1 MTTELE
7 ALRRVAEAA
16 QILAESCG
24 VIRGKTPEDDDI
36 WTVEIDHVRELN
48 AALDALPAPVTE
60 PEGGVVEV
68 VAAVR
73 IVDGGLPWVHHSEQ
87 RPDGSWDI
95 GPPGYIAT
103 IRARVP
109 LPRVPEVVGEVG

>member
-16 QILAESCG
+16 RKWA
-24 VIRGKTPEDDDI
+24 R
-36 WTVEIDHVRELN
+36 WTDHRMVDANFDFYSEVSSALE
-48 AALDALPAPVTE
+48 ALDALPAPDAE
-60 PEGGVVEV
+60 PEGEVVEV

>member
-1 MTTELE
+1 MTELE

-48 AALDALPAPVTE
+48 AALDALPAPAE
-60 PEGGVVEV
+60 PEG
-68 VAAVR
+68 
-73 IVDGGLPWVHHSEQ
+73 
-87 RPDGSWDI
+87 
-95 GPPGYIAT
+95 
-103 IRARVP
+103 
-109 LPRVPEVVGEVG
+109 EVG